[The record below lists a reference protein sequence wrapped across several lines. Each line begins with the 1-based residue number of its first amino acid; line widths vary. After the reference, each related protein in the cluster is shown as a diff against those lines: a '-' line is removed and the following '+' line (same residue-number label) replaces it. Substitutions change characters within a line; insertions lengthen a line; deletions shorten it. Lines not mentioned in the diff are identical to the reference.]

1 MDIFGMEKL
10 SLVDYDGHVAATVF
24 TGKCNFRCGFCHN
37 SPLVLDSERL
47 SALNEKD
54 VLDFLEKRKN
64 ILDGI
69 CITGG
74 EPTLNRDLPEFC
86 EKLKK
91 IGYSVKVDT
100 NGTNPQMIR
109 TLFENGLCDYF
120 AMDIKNDKD
129 DYAEIIGFDKYD
141 TSSVEKSVEY
151 FLSSP
156 VDYEFRTTLIAE
168 YHKKDNI
175 LKIGEWIK
183 GAKKY
188 FLQKYKHTD
197 DCISQSLH
205 GVEEKLAA
213 DYVSLLKTFVPHTG
227 LRGY

>member
-1 MDIFGMEKL
+1 M
-10 SLVDYDGHVAATVF
+10 
-24 TGKCNFRCGFCHN
+24 
-37 SPLVLDSERL
+37 LDSERL

>member
-1 MDIFGMEKL
+1 MNIFGMEKL

-213 DYVSLLKTFVPHTG
+213 DYVSVLKTFVPHTG